1 MRDFQKTGRSV
12 VMAKNG
18 MAATSHPSATLAAI
32 QVLQDGG
39 NAMDA
44 AIAACAVQCVVEPG
58 STGIGGDCFALYS
71 EKGTDKIT
79 AFNGAGWA
87 PKNIDVAA
95 LTATGDKFLP
105 RQSAH
110 AVTVPGAVD
119 AWTTLREKFGSLPLS
134 RLFAPA
140 IGFAEDGYAVAP
152 RCAED
157 WRMQAGLIQ
166 ATPEGQELLLV
177 HGESPRAGMV
187 HKQPRLAASLRKIA
201 AEGRKVF
208 YEGEIAQSL
217 VSYLQSKGGSHTLAD
232 FANYRGEFLDPI
244 KVQYRG
250 YEVHECPPPGQGIVA
265 LLLLNILQQKA
276 LAPNPLSTERLQTE
290 IDATRLAYK
299 VRDALLADPQFADM
313 DVDYILSAEFA
324 RRVSAGDIAE
334 VLASTRQNLA
344 VEHKDTVY
352 ISVVDKDRN
361 CASFINSVFHPFG
374 SGLIDP
380 QSGIL
385 LHNRGQSFELTPGHP
400 NCIGPWKRPL
410 HTIIPGMA
418 TQNGQVE
425 YVFGVMGGHYQAMG
439 HAHFLSKVVDY
450 GMDIQAA
457 SDLPRLFPLPGQD
470 IVECEHTMPQ
480 ETKAGLEALGYQLAE
495 PLQPAIGGAQ
505 AIRIDWDNGVLHGA
519 SDHRKDGCALG
530 Y

>member
-1 MRDFQKTGRSV
+1 MRDFQKNGRSV

-87 PKNIDVAA
+87 PKNIDVEA

-119 AWTTLREKFGSLPLS
+119 AWTTLRDKFGSLPLS
-134 RLFAPA
+134 RIFAPA
-140 IGFAEDGYAVAP
+140 IAFAENGYAVAP

-157 WRMQAGLIQ
+157 WRMQTGLIQ
-166 ATPEGQELLLV
+166 ATQEGQDLLLV
-177 HGESPRAGMV
+177 NGKSPSAGSV
-187 HKQPRLAASLRKIA
+187 HKQPQLAASLRKIA
-201 AEGRKVF
+201 AEGRKAF
-208 YEGEIAQSL
+208 YEGDIAHSL
-217 VSYLQSKGGSHTLAD
+217 VAYLQSKGGSHTLDD
-232 FANYRGEFLDPI
+232 FANYRGEFLEPI
-244 KVQYRG
+244 KIAYRG

-265 LLLLNILQQKA
+265 LLLLNILKQKA
-276 LAPNPLSTERLQTE
+276 VAANPLSAERMQTE
-290 IDATRLAYK
+290 IDATRTAYK
-299 VRDALLADPQFADM
+299 VRDALLADPKFADM
-313 DVDYILSAEFA
+313 DVDYLLSDEFA
-324 RRVSAGDIAE
+324 RRASEGDVAELLQASALG
-334 VLASTRQNLA
+334 QG

-361 CASFINSVFHPFG
+361 CASFINSIFHPFG

-380 QSGIL
+380 QSGVL
-385 LHNRGQSFELTPGHP
+385 LHNRGQSFSLTQGHP

-410 HTIIPGMA
+410 HTIIPGMV
-418 TQNGQVE
+418 TQKGQVE
-425 YVFGVMGGHYQAMG
+425 YIFGVMGGHYQAMG

-450 GMDIQAA
+450 GLDIQAA
-457 SDLPRLFPLPGQD
+457 SDLPRLFPIPGQD
-470 IVECEHTMPQ
+470 SVECEHTMPADTQ
-480 ETKAGLEALGYQLAE
+480 LKLEALGYDLIA
-495 PLQPAIGGAQ
+495 PAQPAIGGAQ

>member
-1 MRDFQKTGRSV
+1 MGTH
-12 VMAKNG
+12 G

-32 QVLQDGG
+32 QTLQQGG

-71 EKGTDKIT
+71 EKGSDKIT

-87 PKNIDVAA
+87 PRDIDVEA

-105 RQSAH
+105 RQSPH

-119 AWTTLREKFGSLPLS
+119 AWTTLRERFGSMPLA

-140 IGFAEDGYAVAP
+140 IGFAEEGYAVAP

-157 WRMQAGLIQ
+157 WRMQTGLIQ
-166 ATPEGQELLLV
+166 STQEGKDLLLID
-177 HGESPRAGMV
+177 GMAPGPGMV
-187 HKQPRLAASLRKIA
+187 HKQPQLAASLRKIA
-201 AEGRKVF
+201 AEGRKAF
-208 YEGEIAQSL
+208 YEGDIAHSL
-217 VSYLQSKGGSHTLAD
+217 VNYLQSKGGRHTLED
-232 FANYRGEFLDPI
+232 FAQYKGEFLKPI
-244 KVQYRG
+244 TIQYRG

-265 LLLLNILQQKA
+265 LLLLNILKQKA
-276 LAPNPLSTERLQTE
+276 LAPDPLSAERLQTE
-290 IDATRLAYK
+290 IDATRAAYK
-299 VRDALLADPQFADM
+299 VRDALLADPKFADI
-313 DVDYILSAEFA
+313 DVDYILSDEFA
-324 RRVSAGDIAE
+324 RRVNNGDIAE
-334 VLASTRQNLA
+334 AINACALDQG

-361 CASFINSVFHPFG
+361 CASFINSIFHPFG

-385 LHNRGQSFELTPGHP
+385 LHNRGQSFGLTAGHP

-410 HTIIPGMA
+410 HTIIPGMV
-418 TQNGQVE
+418 TQNGRVE

-450 GMDIQAA
+450 GLDIQTA

-470 IVECEHTMPQ
+470 LVECEHTMPANTQ
-480 ETKAGLEALGYQLAE
+480 VKLEALGY
-495 PLQPAIGGAQ
+495 PLTAPAQPAIGGAQ
-505 AIRIDWDNGVLHGA
+505 AIRIDWRNGVLHGA